1 MPPTPAVESTGP
13 PNACP
18 TKGLPESEALF
29 AAVRRLRDFLHQGTR
44 RTTRS
49 PMLASSAPMT
59 RRPPTSVGRSASA
72 SERRRAQ
79 AISASYGAILATA
92 VIAALSEDAGAGPL
106 EMLAA
111 TLNTSLVFWL
121 AHVFAR
127 YVGDRAGDWD
137 SAEWHSVPQL
147 LGQEIPMVA
156 AALLPAAVL
165 GLAQLDLLSRHDA
178 VTVALALAVLEL
190 SVWGAIAGHHE
201 RWGLGSVALG
211 SATATTLGL
220 LMVFLK
226 VLVH

>member
-1 MPPTPAVESTGP
+1 MPRQPDAARP
-13 PNACP
+13 PPQTYA
-18 TKGLPESEALF
+18 TASGESESAASGAPAF
-29 AAVRRLRDFLHQGTR
+29 AYARTVRHA
-44 RTTRS
+44 TRS

-79 AISASYGAILATA
+79 AISAIYGAILATA
-92 VIAALSEDAGAGPL
+92 VIATLSEDAGAGPL
-106 EMLAA
+106 ELVGA

-127 YVGDRAGDWD
+127 YVGERAGDWD
-137 SAEWHSVPQL
+137 PAEWHTVPEL
-147 LGQEIPMVA
+147 LFQEIPMVA
-156 AALLPAAVL
+156 AALLPTAVVGL
-165 GLAQLDLLSRHDA
+165 GQLDLLSRDQA
-178 VTVALALAVLEL
+178 VTVALASGVLEL

-201 RWGLGSVALG
+201 RWGLGTVALG
-211 SATATTLGL
+211 SATATALGL